1 MATRR
6 RRSAARFTHV
16 ERVEVYL
23 WGQQVGVTALDPGY
37 GFYAFRF
44 TPEFRATGIDPSPL
58 HMPVHEDRTFLFT
71 DLPEAT
77 YRRLPAMLND
87 SLPDD
92 FGNALIDRYMADKG
106 ISAREVS
113 SLDRLAYMSN
123 RAMGALQFRPA
134 RGPATQKATAVELG
148 ELVSQARKAVT
159 GSVAHEDDATAALRN
174 IIEVGTSAGG
184 ARAKAVIAWNRNTNE
199 IRTGQLE
206 APPGFEHW
214 LLKFDGMGNDRE
226 LGSSGHYGRIEYAY
240 YLMAREAG
248 LDMTECRLL
257 EENGRA
263 HFMTRRFDREQADV
277 RHHVQTLCAMAHL
290 DYKKKA
296 ANAYSQLFA
305 TIRELNLPYR
315 DREEAFRRMVFNA
328 MARNCDD
335 HTKNFAF
342 RLRRGQPW
350 ELAPA
355 YDVTFA
361 HNPKGEW
368 THQHLMSIN
377 GRFKDFSEQDL
388 LAEAERFAIG
398 TAPAVID
405 QVRAAILRWSV
416 FAERAGLAKAQAQ
429 RIAAELLPM
438 RRRRAARAG

>member
-6 RRSAARFTHV
+6 RSIARFTHV
-16 ERVEVYL
+16 DRVEVHL
-23 WGQQVGVTALDPGY
+23 WDRLAGVVALDPTYGY
-37 GFYAFRF
+37 YAFRF

-58 HMPVHEDRTFLFT
+58 HMPVREDRAFIFA
-71 DLPEAT
+71 DLPELT
-77 YRRLPAMLND
+77 YRRLPAMLSD

-92 FGNALIDRYMADKG
+92 FGNALIDRYMADRG
-106 ISAREVS
+106 VSAREVT
-113 SLDRLAYMSN
+113 SLDRLAYMSD

-134 RGPATQKATAVELG
+134 RGPATQKATPVELA
-148 ELVSQARKAVT
+148 ELVSQARKAVI
-159 GSVAHEDDATAALRN
+159 GSVAHDDDTSAALRS

-184 ARAKAVIAWNRNTNE
+184 ARAKAVIAWNRSTNE
-199 IRTGQLE
+199 IRTGQLA
-206 APPGFEHW
+206 APHGFEHW
-214 LLKFDGMGNDRE
+214 LLKFDGMGDDRE
-226 LGSSGHYGRIEYAY
+226 LGTTGHYGRVEYAY
-240 YLMAREAG
+240 HLMALEAG
-248 LDMTECRLL
+248 IDMTECRLL

-263 HFMTRRFDREQADV
+263 HFMTRRFDRDQAQV

-290 DYKKKA
+290 DYKKKGT
-296 ANAYSQLFA
+296 NAYSQLF
-305 TIRELNLPYR
+305 TTLRELNLPYR

-328 MARNCDD
+328 MGRNCDD

-342 RLRRGQPW
+342 RLRQGQSW

-377 GRFKDFSEQDL
+377 GKFKDFTEQDL
-388 LAEAERFAIG
+388 LLEAGRFAIG

-405 QVRAAILRWSV
+405 QVRAALRRWAT
-416 FAERAGLAKAQAQ
+416 FAERAGLPEAEAR
-429 RIAAELLPM
+429 RIADELLPL
-438 RRRRAARAG
+438 RRRRADKRT

>member
-1 MATRR
+1 MNCGNHDESIGGKFVPLIDA
-6 RRSAARFTHV
+6 
-16 ERVEVYL
+16 
-23 WGQQVGVTALDPGY
+23 
-37 GFYAFRF
+37 
-44 TPEFRATGIDPSPL
+44 ATGC
-58 HMPVHEDRTFLFT
+58 M
-71 DLPEAT
+71 
-77 YRRLPAMLND
+77 PAMLND

-377 GRFKDFSEQDL
+377 GKFKDFSEQDL